1 MHYNSEG
8 SWNYTLEVLVIL
20 KIRKIPLEYEVFS
33 ALKWKKEVFPSPNP
47 RR

>member
-1 MHYNSEG
+1 VHYNSKG
-8 SWNYTLEVLVIL
+8 SWHYALVVLVIL

>member
-1 MHYNSEG
+1 MHYNSKG
-8 SWNYTLEVLVIL
+8 SWNYALVVLVIL

-33 ALKWKKEVFPSPNP
+33 ALKCKKEVFPSPNP